1 MGGVPQKKQKT
12 EKPFK
17 DYINWFE
24 IPAVNFQQALDFYNH
39 IYAMEMETK
48 HDDNYSMAFFP
59 ATTGIGGAI
68 VAGPGSMPSDTGPL
82 LYLNGGKDLNTILQ
96 RVEVA
101 GGRIVLPKTLINEES
116 GYFAIF
122 IDCEGNKLALHSKK

>member
-1 MGGVPQKKQKT
+1 MGGISKKKPKT
-12 EKPFK
+12 EKPFR

-39 IYAMEMETK
+39 IYAIDMETK
-48 HDDNYSMAFFP
+48 YDDNYSMAFFP
-59 ATTGIGGAI
+59 TKNGVGGAI

-82 LYLNGGKDLNTILQ
+82 LYLNGGHDLNTILQ
-96 RVEVA
+96 RVEKA
-101 GGRIVLPKTLINEES
+101 GGRIVLPKSLINQEA

-122 IDCEGNKLALHSKK
+122 IDCEGNKLALHSKN

>member
-1 MGGVPQKKQKT
+1 MGGVSQKKTKT

-17 DYINWFE
+17 DYISWFE
-24 IPAVNFQQALDFYNH
+24 IPAVNFQQAVDFYNH
-39 IYAMEMETK
+39 VYAIDMETNQ
-48 HDDNYSMAFFP
+48 DENYTMAFFP

-68 VAGPGSMPSDTGPL
+68 VAGPGSTPSDTGPL
-82 LYLNGGKDLNTILQ
+82 LYLNGGKDLNIILH
-96 RVEVA
+96 RVEDA